1 MTENERAAQAKKA
14 LALIDDALALL
25 EEASYEDESESGDDL
40 FWAVDRYIEAHH
52 RACERPYW
60 DEQNEVVP
68 SPKQAIESATKALQ

>member
-14 LALIDDALALL
+14 LSLIDDALALL

-40 FWAVDRYIEAHH
+40 FWAVDRYIEAQH

-60 DEQNEVVP
+60 NDRNEMVP
-68 SPKQAIESATKALQ
+68 SPKRAIEVAIEALL